1 MERLDIIKPPASQ
14 SSLALRASQ
23 EIIAIQS
30 VGYHRYLKLRKFVP
44 VPIRIFIRNVYR
56 RLKFK

>member
-1 MERLDIIKPPASQ
+1 MERLNIIKPPASQ
-14 SSLALRASQ
+14 SSLALRAPQ

-44 VPIRIFIRNVYR
+44 FPFEFLLETFIGA
-56 RLKFK
+56 